1 MTANQCD
8 IGLIGLAV
16 MGENLV
22 LNMESKG
29 FSVAVFNRTT
39 EVTDKFA
46 AGRAKGKNI
55 QPTRTMEEFVGALK
69 KPRKAMIMVKAGG
82 PVDAVIGQLAP
93 LLDKGDVIVDGGNS
107 LFTDT
112 QRRCKDLEG
121 RGIHFV
127 GCGVSGG
134 EEGALKGPSLMPGGP
149 RESWEIIAPIFRK
162 IAAQVDGE
170 PCCRYMGPDGAGHY
184 VKMVHNGIEYGD
196 MQLICEAYAIMKNVL
211 GMEAPELAEIFTEW
225 NKGELDSYLIDITS
239 QIFRKIDPETGKPLV
254 DVILD
259 KAGQKGTGMWT
270 LQSAIAQSVVISTI
284 NAAVEAR
291 VISSRKDERVAASK
305 ILPQPKPEK
314 FTGDRKKLIDA
325 VGNALYASKIVS
337 YAQGMEL
344 LGAAS
349 KQYDW
354 NLNFG
359 DIATI
364 WRGGCIIR
372 AKFLNRIVDA
382 YARNPP
388 MRAIPHC
395 TISCSIPILPTSSGI
410 RRTTGGSP
418 SPPQSSKAS
427 RCRRFLRRWLTS
439 IAIAR
444 RVCHRTCCKRNA
456 TSLARTLTS
465 GSIKRAFFTPNGS
478 NPTTSRSKNLLGR
491 KNRRRVTPAS
501 SHSSVEAANR
511 HSGSESAA
519 VLGYPVSGVT

>member
-46 AGRAKGKNI
+46 AGRGKGKNI

-69 KPRKAMIMVKAGG
+69 RPRKTMIMVKAGA

-93 LLDKGDVIVDGGNS
+93 LLEEGDVIIDGGNS

-134 EEGALKGPSLMPGGP
+134 EEGALKGPSLMPGGS
-149 RESWEIIAPIFRK
+149 RESWEMIAPIFRK

-170 PCCRYMGPDGAGHY
+170 PCCRYMGSDGAGHY

-196 MQLICEAYAIMKNVL
+196 MQLICEAYAILKNVL
-211 GMEAPELAEIFTEW
+211 GMDAPQLAETFTEW
-225 NKGELDSYLIDITS
+225 NKGELDSYLIEITS
-239 QIFRKIDPETGKPLV
+239 QIFRKIDPDTGKPLV

-259 KAGQKGTGMWT
+259 KAGQKGTGIWT
-270 LQSAIAQSVVISTI
+270 LQSAIQQSVVISTI

-291 VISSRKDERVAASK
+291 VISSRKDERVASSK
-305 ILPQPKPEK
+305 ILPQPKPKK
-314 FTGDRKKLIDA
+314 FTGDRAQLVDA
-325 VGNALYASKIVS
+325 VRHALYASKIVS

-349 KQYDW
+349 TQYKW

-372 AKFLNRIVDA
+372 AKFLNCIVEAYERDA
-382 YARNPP
+382 ALHNLLLDRYF
-388 MRAIPHC
+388 
-395 TISCSIPILPTSSGI
+395 TGI
-410 RRTTGGSP
+410 IEKT
-418 SPPQSSKAS
+418 QDN
-427 RCRRFLRRWLTS
+427 W
-439 IAIAR
+439 
-444 RVCHRTCCKRNA
+444 RVAVA
-456 TSLARTLTS
+456 TAVEHGVAVPAFSASLAYFDSYRQARLPS
-465 GSIKRAFFTPNGS
+465 
-478 NPTTSRSKNLLGR
+478 NLLQAQRDFFGAHTYE
-491 KNRRRVTPAS
+491 RVDKPGVFHTEWIESDQKP
-501 SHSSVEAANR
+501 VEKQTEAKATAP
-511 HSGSESAA
+511 HHAGE
-519 VLGYPVSGVT
+519 

>member
-1 MTANQCD
+1 MTALLRAAFKRRPKMTSNQCD

-29 FSVAVFNRTT
+29 FSVAAFNRTT
-39 EVTDKFA
+39 EVTEKFA

-55 QPTRTMEEFVGALK
+55 QPTKTIEEFVGALK
-69 KPRKAMIMVKAGG
+69 RPRKAMIMVKAGA
-82 PVDAVIGQLAP
+82 PVDAVIGELVP
-93 LLDKGDVIVDGGNS
+93 LLEKGDVIIDGGNS

-121 RGIHFV
+121 RGIHFI

-134 EEGALKGPSLMPGGP
+134 EEGALKGPSLMPGGS

-196 MQLICEAYAIMKNVL
+196 MQLICEAYAILKDVVSMNVK
-211 GMEAPELAEIFTEW
+211 ELAETFTEW

-270 LQSAIAQSVVISTI
+270 LQSAIQQSVVISTI

-305 ILPQPKPEK
+305 ILPQPKPKTFE
-314 FTGDRKKLIDA
+314 GDRKQLIDA
-325 VGNALYASKIVS
+325 VRNALYASKIVS

-349 KQYDW
+349 KQYNW

-372 AKFLNRIVDA
+372 AKFLNRIVEA
-382 YARNPP
+382 YGRNPALHNLLLDSYFTDIIAKTQENW
-388 MRAIPHC
+388 RIAAATAIQHGVA
-395 TISCSIPILPTSSGI
+395 LPAFS
-410 RRTTGGSP
+410 
-418 SPPQSSKAS
+418 A
-427 RCRRFLRRWLTS
+427 
-439 IAIAR
+439 
-444 RVCHRTCCKRNA
+444 
-456 TSLARTLTS
+456 SLAYFDS
-465 GSIKRAFFTPNGS
+465 Y
-478 NPTTSRSKNLLGR
+478 RSARLPSNLLQAQRDFFGAHTYER
-491 KNRRRVTPAS
+491 IDKPGVFHTEWIESDHKPVEKSAEPKES
-501 SHSSVEAANR
+501 SQRHAA
-511 HSGSESAA
+511 E
-519 VLGYPVSGVT
+519 

>member
-1 MTANQCD
+1 MSANQSD

-46 AGRAKGKNI
+46 AGKGKGKNI
-55 QPTRTMEEFVGALK
+55 QPTRTIEEFVGALK
-69 KPRKAMIMVKAGG
+69 KPRKAMIMVKAGA

-93 LLDKGDVIVDGGNS
+93 LLDKGDVIIDGGNS

-121 RGIHFV
+121 KGIHFV
-127 GCGVSGG
+127 GMGVSGG

-196 MQLICEAYAIMKNVL
+196 MQLIGEAYAILKDVI
-211 GMEAPELAEIFTEW
+211 GMQAKELADTFTEW
-225 NKGELDSYLIDITS
+225 NKGELDSYLIEITS
-239 QIFRKIDPETGKPLV
+239 QIFRKIDPDTGKALV

-305 ILPQPKPEK
+305 ILPQPRPTK
-314 FTGDRKKLIDA
+314 FEGNPAELVDA
-325 VGNALYASKIVS
+325 VRNALYASKIVS

-349 KQYDW
+349 HQYNW
-354 NLNFG
+354 NLNFS

-372 AKFLNRIVDA
+372 AKFLNRIVEA
-382 YARNPP
+382 YQRDPALHNLLLDSYFTDIIKKTQDNWRV
-388 MRAIPHC
+388 AV
-395 TISCSIPILPTSSGI
+395 
-410 RRTTGGSP
+410 
-418 SPPQSSKAS
+418 
-427 RCRRFLRRWLTS
+427 S
-439 IAIAR
+439 IAVGHGVA
-444 RVCHRTCCKRNA
+444 VPA
-456 TSLARTLTS
+456 FSASLAYFDS
-465 GSIKRAFFTPNGS
+465 Y
-478 NPTTSRSKNLLGR
+478 RSARLPSNLLQAQRDFFGAHTYER
-491 KNRRRVTPAS
+491 VDKPGVFHTEWMESDSKPVEKPAEAKEPSRRHTG
-501 SHSSVEAANR
+501 E
-511 HSGSESAA
+511 
-519 VLGYPVSGVT
+519 

>member
-22 LNMESKG
+22 LNMDSKG

-39 EVTDKFA
+39 EVTEKFA

-55 QPTRTMEEFVGALK
+55 QPTRTMEELVAALK
-69 KPRKAMIMVKAGG
+69 KPRIAMIMVKAGG

-93 LLDKGDVIVDGGNS
+93 LLEKDDVIIDGGNS

-112 QRRCKDLEG
+112 QRRNKELEG
-121 RGIHFV
+121 KGIHFV
-127 GCGVSGG
+127 GMGVSGG
-134 EEGALKGPSLMPGGP
+134 EEGALKGPSLMPGGS

-196 MQLICEAYAIMKNVL
+196 MQLICEAYAILKDVI
-211 GMEAPELAEIFTEW
+211 GMEAKQLAEIFTEW
-225 NKGELDSYLIDITS
+225 NKGELDSYLIEITS

-259 KAGQKGTGMWT
+259 KAGQKGTGLWT
-270 LQSAIAQSVVISTI
+270 LQSAIAISVVISTI

-291 VISSRKDERVAASK
+291 VISSRKDERVASSK
-305 ILPQPKPEK
+305 ILPQPKPKK
-314 FTGDRKKLIDA
+314 FTGDRKELIEA
-325 VGNALYASKIVS
+325 VRQALYASKIVS

-349 KQYDW
+349 HQYNW
-354 NLNFG
+354 KLNFG

-372 AKFLNRIVDA
+372 AKFLNRIVEA
-382 YARNPP
+382 YKRDPALHNLLLDSYF
-388 MRAIPHC
+388 
-395 TISCSIPILPTSSGI
+395 TGI
-410 RRTTGGSP
+410 IEKT
-418 SPPQSSKAS
+418 QDN
-427 RCRRFLRRWLTS
+427 W
-439 IAIAR
+439 
-444 RVCHRTCCKRNA
+444 RVAVSTAAEHGVA
-456 TSLARTLTS
+456 VPAFSASLAYFDSYRQARLPS
-465 GSIKRAFFTPNGS
+465 
-478 NPTTSRSKNLLGR
+478 NLLQAQRDFFGAHTYERVDKPGVFHTEWIESDQKPVGKTAER
-491 KNRRRVTPAS
+491 KESSSRHAAEQFVARAS
-501 SHSSVEAANR
+501 LCR
-511 HSGSESAA
+511 
-519 VLGYPVSGVT
+519 

>member
-1 MTANQCD
+1 MSANQCD

-29 FSVAVFNRTT
+29 FHVAVFNRTT

-46 AGRAKGKNI
+46 ATRGKGKNI
-55 QPTRTMEEFVGALK
+55 HPTHTIEELLGALK
-69 KPRKAMIMVKAGG
+69 KPRKVMIMIKAGK
-82 PVDAVIGQLAP
+82 PVDQVIGELVP
-93 LLDKGDVIVDGGNS
+93 FLEKGDVVIDGGNS

-121 RGIHFV
+121 RGIHYV

-196 MQLICEAYAIMKNVL
+196 MQLICEAYAILNNIV
-211 GMEAPELAEIFTEW
+211 GMDDKALAETFTEW

-239 QIFRKIDPETGKPLV
+239 QIFRKKDPETGKPLV

-305 ILPQPKPEK
+305 ILPEPKPKK
-314 FTGDRKKLIDA
+314 FTSDKKKLTDA
-325 VGNALYASKIVS
+325 VRNALYASKIVS

-349 KQYDW
+349 KQYNW

-372 AKFLNRIVDA
+372 AKFLNCIVDA
-382 YARNPP
+382 YNRNP
-388 MRAIPHC
+388 ALHNLLLDSYFTDIIKN
-395 TISCSIPILPTSSGI
+395 T
-410 RRTTGGSP
+410 
-418 SPPQSSKAS
+418 QDN
-427 RCRRFLRRWLTS
+427 W
-439 IAIAR
+439 
-444 RVCHRTCCKRNA
+444 RVAVSTA
-456 TSLARTLTS
+456 VEYGVAAPAFSASLAYFDS
-465 GSIKRAFFTPNGS
+465 Y
-478 NPTTSRSKNLLGR
+478 RSARLPSNLLQAQRDFFGAHTYE
-491 KNRRRVTPAS
+491 RVDKPGVFHTEWIESDQKSSEKSAQPRAPAP
-501 SHSSVEAANR
+501 HHAGE
-511 HSGSESAA
+511 
-519 VLGYPVSGVT
+519 